1 MLKKLTLHIVAPL
14 IYRVFAMPIVETL
27 GFTHVAANRGHDISR
42 VMNKRKTLTTENKAR
57 DHNAV
62 DTIVK
67 DVKVVLQL
75 CRCEGDFHNNEIQ
88 EACSTQP

>member
-1 MLKKLTLHIVAPL
+1 MPKKLTLHILAPL
-14 IYRVFAMPIVETL
+14 IYRVSAMPIVETL
-27 GFTHVAANRGHDISR
+27 GFTHVAANRRRDISG
-42 VMNKRKTLTTENKAR
+42 VMNKRETLTTENKAR
-57 DHNAV
+57 DQNAV
-62 DTIVK
+62 GTIVK